1 MDRFRIGILII
12 MTLISS
18 SCFSQIISGEV
29 KIPFYFPVEKNSNL
43 DNNVKLDSFLN
54 SWYSKQLFALNE
66 PILFSGQVADKRV
79 YRMTVLRTYANPY
92 TMRIENDH
100 DTISFYWKECD
111 GSGGYE
117 PGNLIKDKKIRLTIE
132 DWETIEKYIAEI
144 DFWNLPTLDKDE
156 DSPPDG
162 TTWIIEGLKPSRYN
176 VITMWNPKK
185 VDVSKIFS
193 FLVNLT
199 DIDYKIQRD

>member
-12 MTLISS
+12 VTLISS
-18 SCFSQIISGEV
+18 SCFSQTKLGESE
-29 KIPFYFPVEKNSNL
+29 IPFYFPVEKNSNS

-54 SWYSKQLFALNE
+54 TWYSKQLFALNE
-66 PILFSGQVADKRV
+66 PILFSGQVADKSV
-79 YRMTVLRTYANPY
+79 YRMTVLRTFANPY
-92 TMRIENDH
+92 TIRIENNN
-100 DTISFYWKECD
+100 DTITLYWKECD

-117 PGNLIKDKKIRLTIE
+117 PGNLIKHKKIRLTIE
-132 DWETIEKYIAEI
+132 DWNTIEKYIAEI
-144 DFWNLPTLDKDE
+144 DFWNLPTLDKAE

-162 TTWIIEGLKPSRYN
+162 TTWLIEGLKASRYN
-176 VITMWNPKK
+176 VITMRNPKK

-199 DIDYKIQRD
+199 DINYKKQRD